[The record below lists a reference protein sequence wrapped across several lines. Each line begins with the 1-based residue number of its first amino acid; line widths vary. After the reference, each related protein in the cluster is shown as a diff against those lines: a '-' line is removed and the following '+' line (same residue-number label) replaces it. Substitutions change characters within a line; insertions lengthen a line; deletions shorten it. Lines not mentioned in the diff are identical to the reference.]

1 MFKGIIFDLDGTLL
15 DTIETISYY
24 GNNSLKRHGLNPVE
38 PERYKL
44 MAGNGAVHL
53 VKCMIKE
60 AGCTD
65 ESMFEKVFE
74 DYNRTYGEDTL
85 YKTKVYEGIMELL
98 SGAKEKGMKLAV
110 LSNKPHD
117 ATIDVLGKF
126 FKEGTFDLAFGARD
140 GIPLKPDPT
149 SAIELAKELGISK
162 DECIYVGDTSVDM
175 QTGKGAGFFA
185 VGVLWGF
192 RDRKELEENG
202 ADKIVSHPSEIL
214 DLI

>member
-1 MFKGIIFDLDGTLL
+1 MKKAFIFDLDGTVA
-15 DTIETISYY
+15 DTLANLTHYVNRTTAAFGLS
-24 GNNSLKRHGLNPVE
+24 SLSKEKIRC
-38 PERYKL
+38 Y
-44 MAGNGAVHL
+44 AGNGAKKLFERVL
-53 VKCMIKE
+53 NDVGGMDQF
-60 AGCTD
+60 D
-65 ESMFEKVFE
+65 EIFAHF
-74 DYNRTYGEDTL
+74 NTL
-85 YKTKVYEGIMELL
+85 YNQNPYHALSTFEGMPETLAAL
-98 SGAKEKGMKLAV
+98 KAKGIRLAV

-149 SAIELAKELGISK
+149 SAIELAKELGVSK